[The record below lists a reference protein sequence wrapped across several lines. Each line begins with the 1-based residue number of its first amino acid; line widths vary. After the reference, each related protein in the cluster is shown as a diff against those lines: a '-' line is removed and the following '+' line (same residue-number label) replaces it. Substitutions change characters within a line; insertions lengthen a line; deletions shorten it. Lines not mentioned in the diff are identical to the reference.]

1 MTMPPRILMLAALP
15 LLAAC
20 QPGEQAAPQPESE
33 VAMPTFA
40 LTGAWCRPTPNGAR
54 AGACY
59 VTLSSQGR
67 DDRLVGVTTPA
78 AEVVMIHQMSTG
90 NGVMRMSE
98 MEGGLP
104 LPADTT
110 VTLEP
115 SGTHLMLTQLKGPL
129 VRGTTVPLRL
139 DFEVAPD
146 VTVEAQVRPPA
157 N

>member
-1 MTMPPRILMLAALP
+1 MPTRILTFVAALP

-20 QPGEQAAPQPESE
+20 QPGERAAPRPESE
-33 VAMPTFA
+33 AAMPTFA

-54 AGACY
+54 TGACY
-59 VTLSSQGR
+59 VTLSSAGR

-78 AEVVMIHQMSTG
+78 AGVVMIHQMSTED
-90 NGVMRMSE
+90 GVMRMSE

-104 LPADTT
+104 LPADAT

-115 SGTHLMLTQLKGPL
+115 GGTHLMLMQLNGPL
-129 VRGTTVPLRL
+129 VRGATVTLTL

>member
-1 MTMPPRILMLAALP
+1 MLTRILTFAAALP

-20 QPGEQAAPQPESE
+20 QPREQAAPQPESE
-33 VAMPTFA
+33 AAMPTFA

-59 VTLSSQGR
+59 VTLTSAGR
-67 DDRLVGVTTPA
+67 DDRLIGVTTPA
-78 AEVVMIHQMSTG
+78 AGVVMIHRMSTD
-90 NGVMRMSE
+90 NGVMSMSE

-104 LPADTT
+104 LSADTT

-115 SGTHLMLTQLKGPL
+115 GGTHLMLMQLNGPL
-129 VRGTTVPLRL
+129 VRGTTVPLTL